1 MKKILALAAL
11 LLISACQTVKIS
23 NPEDRPKPPKPA
35 KSTEPVTVEGRCV
48 QRTIDGYRDDI
59 KISVKDNVVNAL
71 DWQIVPKLGACRF
84 ELKNFTQV
92 ATSPTAKL
100 EHKKDKKCNLYVW
113 QDDRH
118 ITVATYNC
126 KKICKQNDRLLPV
139 LLEHDTGACKPA
151 GNDNPKNTTNKG

>member
-1 MKKILALAAL
+1 MKKILPLILVL
-11 LLISACQTVKIS
+11 LLSACQNTEIINSDNRAK
-23 NPEDRPKPPKPA
+23 PKKPPK
-35 KSTEPVTVEGRCV
+35 SSEPVTIEGRCA

-59 KISVKDNVVNAL
+59 KISVKDNVVNSL
-71 DWQIVPKLGACRF
+71 DWKIVPKSGACRF

-100 EHKKDKKCNLYVW
+100 EHKKDKKCNIYVW

-126 KKICKQNDRLLPV
+126 KKLCKQNDRLLPV

-151 GNDNPKNTTNKG
+151 GNDNPQNTAKKG